1 VRAAG
6 SDSVILSWVIGMF
19 SPLVGRKPGQI
30 QGAQIRRKI
39 SLASKLSF

>member
-1 VRAAG
+1 
-6 SDSVILSWVIGMF
+6 MF
-19 SPLVGRKPGQI
+19 SPLDERKSGQI